1 MIKNKAYTGWCF
13 QTIVSI
19 CNNFN
24 HSSQVWLK
32 HVETQF
38 SKYLKPK
45 TTNQLM
51 GICRGVQF
59 RWTEFFKSRVNLSN
73 LSTHA
78 HKIVEK
84 DNYNLADFRC
94 TRKAAQNLLFSQV
107 ACSSQWSRIFALAN
121 GLWGQGLSE
130 KFLCSRSIENTR
142 QAILGHGWFSGDL
155 CYWAQSCS
163 QDMWAMF

>member
-59 RWTEFFKSRVNLSN
+59 RWTEFSN
-73 LSTHA
+73 PGSTYPTCRHS
-78 HKIVEK
+78 
-84 DNYNLADFRC
+84 